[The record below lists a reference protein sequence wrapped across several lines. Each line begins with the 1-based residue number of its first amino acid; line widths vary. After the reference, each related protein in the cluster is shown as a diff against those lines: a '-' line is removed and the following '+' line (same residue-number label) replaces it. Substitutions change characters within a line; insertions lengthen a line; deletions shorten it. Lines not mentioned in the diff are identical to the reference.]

1 MKDLVFYPNVTDTMV
16 DGFQVDYTAMQ
27 MYNHTYDPLIN
38 SLFAAETKAFNLK
51 WKNGWAL
58 ANLDPMIGFLT
69 GWFKNT
75 TMAEGVQDHY
85 AYLGWSMQQDVPPM
99 EDYKLDFI

>member
-1 MKDLVFYPNVTDTMV
+1 MKDLIFYPKVTHQLV
-16 DGFQVDYTAMQ
+16 DNFQVDWTTMS
-27 MYNHTYDPLIN
+27 MYNHTYPPLIN
-38 SLFAAETKAFNLK
+38 SLFAAEVKNFNNK
-51 WKNGWAL
+51 WINGWAL
-58 ANLDPMIGFLT
+58 ANLNPMIGFLT

-99 EDYKLDFI
+99 EEYKLDFI